1 MFSPISSVMHKIV
14 FHSIDAMQSCVH
26 NPFHQSDVKQG
37 TVEAA

>member
-1 MFSPISSVMHKIV
+1 MHSKIFRYV
-14 FHSIDAMQSCVH
+14 DATQSRVH